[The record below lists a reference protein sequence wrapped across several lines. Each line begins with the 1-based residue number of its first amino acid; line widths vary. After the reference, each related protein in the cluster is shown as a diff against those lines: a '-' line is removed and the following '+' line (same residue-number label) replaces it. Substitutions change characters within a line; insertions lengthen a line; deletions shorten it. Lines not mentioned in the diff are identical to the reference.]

1 MLAERLKAKTEYSQ
15 DLVRDFKFFANT
27 ILLSVWRVFR
37 VAHRLRR
44 MTTSSIKSPKIKQKE
59 KYGLKP

>member
-44 MTTSSIKSPKIKQKE
+44 DNVVHQESENKRKE
-59 KYGLKP
+59 EYGLKP